1 MTYDVLLT
9 KRDKKFIAR
18 VRNWPEV
25 VVEGDTEEEV
35 LLKAQADLKSL
46 LINGRIVQLELDVK
60 PNEHPW
66 QKLVGMFADDPD
78 WDKFQESIQQYR
90 EEIDTALAEE

>member
-25 VVEGDTEEEV
+25 TVEGDSEAEV
-35 LLKAQADLKSL
+35 LLKAQADLRSL
-46 LINGRIVQLELDVK
+46 LTNGRIVQLELDVQ
-60 PNEHPW
+60 PAEHPW
-66 QKLVGMFADDPD
+66 QGLVGMFADDPD
-78 WDKFQESIQQYR
+78 WDKFQESIRQYR
-90 EEIDTALAEE
+90 AEIDKTFVEE